1 MKRPP
6 TWNLTSQNDG
16 LKKSTE
22 SQKPFQIM
30 YRYESICSV
39 RRKFWKM
46 TKVKRTFCSPR
57 GLSGCQQNARVD
69 LLVPLGWK
77 DDRLQQNILYLP
89 ASTIKWAQGL
99 NSLDYIFCYQIWL
112 SLVLKNTHRFKN
124 HSIPRL
130 FSNKNLLVL
139 SFYAIDRYINAR
151 HYWAF
156 YLSPVV
162 VYDFQ
167 QPSVHLNLKT
177 R

>member
-57 GLSGCQQNARVD
+57 GLSGCQQNARVG

-99 NSLDYIFCYQIWL
+99 NFSGLHFLLPNFPYLTLFSI
-112 SLVLKNTHRFKN
+112 KNRHRFKN

-130 FSNKNLLVL
+130 FSNNKLHVL
-139 SFYAIDRYINAR
+139 SFYASDR
-151 HYWAF
+151 
-156 YLSPVV
+156 
-162 VYDFQ
+162 
-167 QPSVHLNLKT
+167 
-177 R
+177 